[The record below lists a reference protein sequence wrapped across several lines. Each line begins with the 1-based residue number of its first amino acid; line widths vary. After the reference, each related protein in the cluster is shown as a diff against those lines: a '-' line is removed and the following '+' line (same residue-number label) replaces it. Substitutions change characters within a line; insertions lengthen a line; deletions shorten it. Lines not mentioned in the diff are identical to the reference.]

1 MKSITFISLT
11 VLFLLSLISCSDQVS
26 YSPYDSDVDRDH
38 LNMNE
43 VKMIS
48 NMALPESD
56 TFRFA
61 LLSDIHDNYDDLSDA
76 IKRLNKHTDLNFI
89 ACCGDITN
97 SGLVQQFE
105 WYVDIIN
112 KSKYPIISVIGNH
125 DYRSNGC
132 RVYKKTFGPSDFSFE
147 AGNYKFVIFDNVV
160 WENDNRSPKFDW
172 LTDQLSNSELPHV
185 ILTHI
190 PVWDNQMTGINSL
203 VFRNIVNADN
213 TILCCH
219 GHTHEYA
226 DTCYNGIHTIVSEAI
241 NDREYYVISLVGN
254 QSFFKRIRY

>member
-1 MKSITFISLT
+1 MKSISFISLT
-11 VLFLLSLISCSDQVS
+11 GLFLLTLNSCSDQFS
-26 YSPYDSDVDRDH
+26 YSPYDCDVDKDH

-43 VKMIS
+43 VNMIS
-48 NMALPESD
+48 NMAQSGTD

-61 LLSDIHDNYDDLSDA
+61 LLSDVHDNYDDLSDA
-76 IKRLNKHTDLNFI
+76 IKQLNKHADLNFI

-97 SGLVQQFE
+97 SGLAQQFE
-105 WYVDIIN
+105 WYVEVIN
-112 KSKYPIISVIGNH
+112 KSQHPFISVIGNH
-125 DYRSNGC
+125 DYRSNGH
-132 RVYKKTFGPSDFSFE
+132 RVYKKVFGPSDFSFE

-160 WENDNRSPKFDW
+160 WENDNRSPKLDW
-172 LTDQLSNSELPHV
+172 LTDQLSDSELPHV

-190 PVWDNQMTGINSL
+190 PPWDNQMTGINNL
-203 VFRNIVNADN
+203 VFRNIANTDN

-226 DTCYNGIHTIVSEAI
+226 DTCYNGIHTIVSDAI